1 MPVSHRTKMVL
12 AGVAVVVITL
22 AAVFAFG
29 FHRAWHKFTVE
40 DNIHDVFFPV
50 VCALYEYEHDQGA
63 PAASLAQLVPKYVSQ
78 IPSSALVDSVQ
89 YTLLPDG
96 KAWQLSLHST
106 ALDPP
111 RLYCCRSSNKYT
123 AEEEKRVILRYHGV
137 WVVLRDS

>member
-1 MPVSHRTKMVL
+1 MVL
-12 AGVAVVVITL
+12 TGVAVVVITL

-29 FHRAWHKFTVE
+29 IHQAWHKFAVE
-40 DNIHDVFFPV
+40 DSIHGTFFPV
-50 VCALYEYEHDQGA
+50 VRALEEYEHDHGA
-63 PAASLAQLVPKYVSQ
+63 PAANLAQLVPKYVSQ

-111 RLYCCRSSNKYT
+111 RVYCCRSNNKYT
-123 AEEEKRVILRYHGV
+123 TEEEKRVLLRYHFF
-137 WVVLRDS
+137 WFVLRDP